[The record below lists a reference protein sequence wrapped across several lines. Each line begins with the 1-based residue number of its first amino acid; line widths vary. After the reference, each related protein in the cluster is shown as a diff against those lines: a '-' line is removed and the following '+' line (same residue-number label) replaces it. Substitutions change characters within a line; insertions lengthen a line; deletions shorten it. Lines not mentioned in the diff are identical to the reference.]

1 MLYLDLEDSDNM
13 SNAPVLSTVIDNF
26 LLLNKQFYE
35 ICSRLNEGQH
45 HPSHF
50 KFLSGI
56 TGIGKSFLIN
66 ALTEYLKRV
75 LRYPNQNLDQP
86 SVFETASIRKAAT
99 GVNGIAFCILSPC

>member
-1 MLYLDLEDSDNM
+1 M

-35 ICSRLNEGQH
+35 ICSRLNEDQH

-56 TGIGKSFLIN
+56 TGIGKNFLIN